1 MTFDKKEKKNIKVT
15 VRFTEEENEIMEK
28 YMEENNIKFKT
39 DLIRLAL
46 GNFVK

>member
-1 MTFDKKEKKNIKVT
+1 MTFDKKEKKTIKIT

-28 YMEENNIKFKT
+28 YMEENKIKSKT